1 MRAMSNVA
9 AELALLGRENSELK
23 ATVVHLETLVEK
35 LRYQLAQLTRR
46 RFGVSAEALAQLGC
60 GRSRKCPSPKLPG
73 YRRCWCPRTSERNRC
88 AGPCRMICHVRSSK
102 SISRPSSKPAPA
114 AAERAM

>member
-35 LRYQLAQLTRR
+35 LKHQLAQLTRR
-46 RFGVSAEALAQLGC
+46 QFGVSAEGLAQLGLW
-60 GRSRKCPSPKLPG
+60 SPQQ
-73 YRRCWCPRTSERNRC
+73 
-88 AGPCRMICHVRSSK
+88 A
-102 SISRPSSKPAPA
+102 PAPEA
-114 AAERAM
+114 ARIATTLMPTHERAKPLRRLLPDDLPREIIALDLAPDQR